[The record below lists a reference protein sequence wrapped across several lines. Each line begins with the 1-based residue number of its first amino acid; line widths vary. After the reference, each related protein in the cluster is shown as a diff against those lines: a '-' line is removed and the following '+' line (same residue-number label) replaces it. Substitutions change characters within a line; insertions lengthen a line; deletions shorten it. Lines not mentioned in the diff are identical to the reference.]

1 MIWNWKKIISKVFLN
16 KTTTRELY
24 LNRDLHLENE
34 LHFFL
39 HRHQQNTRA
48 KETCTCT
55 DNNNKGLLQR
65 FYVFNCASTIF
76 AFVCY
81 VLVSVAATSS
91 SVKHFSSLSKA
102 YLKDACMSYNYVCA
116 RFASI
121 VYLTFPF
128 PTSNL
133 HTHKE
138 KEVKSSFEFTNK
150 WLKVLE
156 KTNFSMKP
164 IVSQRVLKTI
174 FLERCCFFSST
185 SWWCNKLYFHI
196 ILKSTY
202 W

>member
-1 MIWNWKKIISKVFLN
+1 MIYIWRTSYISFYIDTNNTHEPRRPVHAQ
-16 KTTTRELY
+16 TTTIKACCKDFMFLIALPQSLRLSALY
-24 LNRDLHLENE
+24 L
-34 LHFFL
+34 
-39 HRHQQNTRA
+39 
-48 KETCTCT
+48 
-55 DNNNKGLLQR
+55 
-65 FYVFNCASTIF
+65 
-76 AFVCY
+76 
-81 VLVSVAATSS
+81 LVSVAATSS

-185 SWWCNKLYFHI
+185 S
-196 ILKSTY
+196 
-202 W
+202 

>member
-1 MIWNWKKIISKVFLN
+1 M
-16 KTTTRELY
+16 
-24 LNRDLHLENE
+24 NRDLHLENE

-164 IVSQRVLKTI
+164 IVSQRVLKSI
-174 FLERCCFFSST
+174 FLNDVVFFQVPHDDAINFGFMLFFKT
-185 SWWCNKLYFHI
+185 HFGIGI
-196 ILKSTY
+196 I
-202 W
+202 